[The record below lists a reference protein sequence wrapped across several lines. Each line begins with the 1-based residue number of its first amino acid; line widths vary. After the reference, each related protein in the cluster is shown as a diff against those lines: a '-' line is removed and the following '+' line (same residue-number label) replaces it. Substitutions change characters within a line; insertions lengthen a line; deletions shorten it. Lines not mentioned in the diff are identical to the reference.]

1 MLFQLGVI
9 LFVLYIG
16 ALVAH
21 RLKQSSVPVFILA
34 GVGLQVF
41 VPHSGMIDLMAQL
54 GAMLLLF
61 MIGLDFSPERVR
73 RSGRKLF
80 IATALD
86 ALINLPL
93 GIIFGLAMGLDMLS
107 ALIVGGVLYN
117 NSTSIMARFIVDFKR
132 AAQPETEYAVGIS
145 VLQDVLTALYLAVIA
160 GLIHAGGLQIAE
172 IFVVFGKT
180 VGFFAGAFIAAIG
193 LRPLLH
199 RLLAHESIEVFLLFV
214 LAFILVL
221 AATAEWLGLSGAIGA
236 FFAGFIL
243 PEKEFRGRVDRVI
256 APFRDLFAAI
266 FFVSFGLL
274 MDISNFGRV
283 AWLGPVLIVLAI
295 AGKVATGWVI
305 GWLFR
310 FSRAASLRL
319 GVTLI
324 PRGEF
329 SILLA
334 GLAPTATAVPLL
346 ALTVTTVLVLAV
358 IGPLLMKWS
367 D

>member
-9 LFVLYIG
+9 VLVLYIG

-21 RLKQSSVPVFILA
+21 RFRQSSVPVFILA
-34 GVGLQVF
+34 GVGLQLF
-41 VPHSGMIDLMAQL
+41 VQHSEMIALLAQL

-80 IATALD
+80 VATALD

-93 GIIFGLAMGLDMLS
+93 GIIFGLAMGLDVLS
-107 ALIVGGVLYN
+107 ALILGGVLYN

-145 VLQDVLTALYLAVIA
+145 VLQDMVTALYLAVLA

-172 IFVVFGKT
+172 IFVVLGKT

-274 MDISNFGRV
+274 VDISNFGRV
-283 AWLGPVLIVLAI
+283 ALLGPVLIVLAI

-310 FSRAASLRL
+310 LSQGASLRL

-334 GLAPTATAVPLL
+334 GLAPTVSVPLL
-346 ALTVTTVLVLAV
+346 ALTVITVLVLAI

>member
-9 LFVLYIG
+9 LLVLYIG

-34 GVGLQVF
+34 GVGLQAF
-41 VPHSGMIDLMAQL
+41 VQHSEMIELMAQL

-61 MIGLDFSPERVR
+61 MIGLDFSPERVQ

-93 GIIFGLAMGLDMLS
+93 GIIFGLAIGLDVLS
-107 ALIVGGVLYN
+107 AFILGGVLYN

-132 AAQPETEYAVGIS
+132 TAHPETEYAVGIS
-145 VLQDVLTALYLAVIA
+145 VLQDILTALYLAVIA

-172 IFVVFGKT
+172 VFVVFGKT

-199 RLLAHESIEVFLLFV
+199 RLLAHESIEVFLFFV

-221 AATAEWLGLSGAIGA
+221 AAIAEWLGLSEAIGA

-274 MDISNFGRV
+274 IDLSSFGRV
-283 AWLGPVLIVLAI
+283 ALLGPVLIVLAI

-310 FSRAASLRL
+310 LSQGASLRL
-319 GVTLI
+319 GVALI

-334 GLAPTATAVPLL
+334 GLAPTASVPLL
-346 ALTVTTVLVLAV
+346 ALTVMTVLVLAI